1 MKPKHLIITLLALLT
16 SMTAS
21 AYEWTDANGTVWSFY
36 TTSES
41 TAQIFKGNSLPA
53 ISGTIPAD
61 LTIPTTLYVDETPY
75 TVTSIGGY
83 AFYICLSLTSV
94 NIPESVTTI
103 GEYNQE
109 IKDVTNVE
117 IIPVSA

>member
-1 MKPKHLIITLLALLT
+1 MKPKHFIITLLALLT
-16 SMTAS
+16 SMTAL
-21 AYEWTDANGTVWSFY
+21 AYEWTDANGTVWSF
-36 TTSES
+36 TTSGS
-41 TAQIFKGNSLPA
+41 TASIYKYTQRSA